1 MIAINILVLNSG
13 SSSLKYQLIDM
24 NDEKILAKG
33 ICEKIGSSE
42 SEVHQIT
49 LLGEKID
56 KIVIPGISNHTK
68 AFKYI
73 EEMLMDSKKG
83 IIKDISEI
91 KAVGHRVVHGGEYF
105 KEPAIINDDVIREIK
120 NLIPLAPLHNA
131 AHLSGI
137 NACKELLGNSIPQ
150 IAVFDTSFY
159 CHLPKKAYTFPIPY
173 KYYEKYHIRKY
184 GFHGTSHKFVIKKY
198 CDITQNNLENL
209 KIISCHLG
217 NGSSITAVKNSQAV
231 ETSMGLSPL
240 GGIMMGTRS
249 GSLDPSVI
257 LRMAE
262 LDSLSLDG
270 VNKIL
275 NKQSGLLGVSGIGS
289 DDREILKAENNG
301 NELAKLSH
309 EMMVYQIVQYIGA
322 YTAVLQGLDVLIF
335 TGGIGENQWVHR
347 ENICKNLSFMG
358 IEIDDELNK
367 EMVSGKGGR
376 ISKKESKIDVFVIP
390 TNEELSIARDTLELL
405 KSNNL
410 IVQR

>member
-33 ICEKIGSSE
+33 ICEKIGASE

-49 LLGEKID
+49 HLGEKID

-83 IIKDISEI
+83 IIKDISEVN
-91 KAVGHRVVHGGEYF
+91 AVGHTVVHGGEYF
-105 KEPAIINDDVIREIK
+105 KSPAIITDEVIKEIK

-137 NACKELLGNSIPQ
+137 KACKELLGDNIPQ

-159 CHLPKKAYTFPIPY
+159 CNLPKKAYIFPIPY
-173 KYYEKYHIRKY
+173 KYYENYHIRKY

-198 CDITQNNLENL
+198 CDITRKNSDDL

-217 NGSSITAVKNSQAV
+217 NGSSITAVKNSKAV

-257 LRMAE
+257 LRIAE
-262 LDSLSLDG
+262 LDSLSLDE

-275 NKQSGLLGVSGIGS
+275 NKQSGLLGVSGVGS

-367 EMVSGKGGR
+367 EMVSGKGVR
-376 ISKKESKIDVFVIP
+376 ISKNNSKIDVFVIP

-410 IVQR
+410 I